1 MTLATLAQEQVACRP
16 EVCSL
21 IHGIKRAGSSWNLI
35 VAAYLLDGPR
45 RFNQI
50 LQMGKNDS
58 LNSRTLSR
66 ALKHLVSAGFA
77 ERRIIDTQ
85 PFAVEY
91 SLGAQGERLRK
102 LLEAY
107 TDLDPRV
114 KK

>member
-1 MTLATLAQEQVACRP
+1 MLATEEKASE

-21 IHGIKRAGSSWNLI
+21 VRGIQRVGSPWNLT

-50 LQMGKNDS
+50 LQMGRGGS

-66 ALKHLVSAGFA
+66 ALKHLVDSGFVK
-77 ERRIIDTQ
+77 RRILDTQ
-85 PFAVEY
+85 PIAVEY
-91 SLGAQGERLRK
+91 TLTAQGERLRA

-107 TDLDPRV
+107 SDLDPRPRS
-114 KK
+114 

>member
-1 MTLATLAQEQVACRP
+1 MTSMLAPEVASD

-21 IHGIKRAGSSWNLI
+21 VRGIKRVGSPWNLA

-50 LQMGKNDS
+50 LQMGNGES
-58 LNSRTLSR
+58 LNPRTLSR
-66 ALKHLVSAGFA
+66 ALKHLVESGFVS
-77 ERRIIDTQ
+77 RTVLDTQ

-91 SLGAQGERLRK
+91 ALTPQGERLRA

-107 TDLDPRV
+107 SGLDPQAKSRAR
-114 KK
+114 

>member
-1 MTLATLAQEQVACRP
+1 
-16 EVCSL
+16 
-21 IHGIKRAGSSWNLI
+21 

-50 LQMGKNDS
+50 LQLGKNDS

-66 ALKHLVSAGFA
+66 ALKHLVSEGFVK
-77 ERRIIDTQ
+77 RVVLDTQ

-91 SLGAQGERLRK
+91 SLTRQGERLHK

-107 TDLDPRV
+107 KDLDPRV
-114 KK
+114 KG

>member
-1 MTLATLAQEQVACRP
+1 MTSLSVAQGEEIATP

-21 IHGIKRAGSSWNLI
+21 VRGIKRAGSPWHLI

-50 LQMGKNDS
+50 LAMGKSGS

-66 ALKHLVSAGFA
+66 ALRHMVDSGFV
-77 ERRIIDTQ
+77 RRKVLDTQ

-91 SLGAQGERLRK
+91 SLTPQGERLRA
-102 LLEAY
+102 LLQAY
-107 TDLDPRV
+107 RDLDPRIEA
-114 KK
+114 